1 MKQGPKSKTCIEC
14 VARLLC
20 EADDSNPDITL
31 GGAGQNFLWMEYERM
46 AKGLAKAGLVIVPR
60 IDVVILAEQ
69 RWPELGEEIITNCE
83 RLAASRITKKG

>member
-1 MKQGPKSKTCIEC
+1 MIGLWRSEMKQGPKSKTCIEC

-31 GGAGQNFLWMEYERM
+31 GGDGQNFLWMEYRRM

-60 IDVVILAEQ
+60 IIV
-69 RWPELGEEIITNCE
+69 TNCE
-83 RLAASRITKKG
+83 RLVASHITKKG